1 MNRTKSGSR
10 IDTVAAALRKI
21 ALGAHEGE
29 QIGGEESLIDMLRTS
44 RATLRQAARVV
55 ESEGLLKVRRGISG
69 GYFATRPSFNSIEYA
84 FAANHESVHPTEEDI
99 TEVSSLLWV
108 EAVRRAARLRNEE
121 TRKLVERFVEKVAA
135 LRPDTSW
142 DDVYQI
148 ERDCRKA
155 IFDLV
160 RCRFVEVIFNTTIA
174 FSYKRGF
181 PNPVDRDETSAHRE
195 FVRTWRE
202 MKTIE
207 LQMIAA
213 GDQEMAMMAAR
224 RLRSLWHRRVWGR
237 DYRQAQTASSA

>member
-1 MNRTKSGSR
+1 MNRRKSGSTVE
-10 IDTVAAALRKI
+10 TVAAALRKV
-21 ALGAHEGE
+21 ALGKNDGE
-29 QIGGEESLIDMLRTS
+29 HIGGEEALINLLRTS
-44 RATLRQAARVV
+44 RSTLRQAARMV
-55 ESEGLLKVRRGISG
+55 ESEGLLKVRRGSNG

-84 FAANHESVHPTEEDI
+84 FAAHHDKVYPTEEDI
-99 TEVSSLLWV
+99 TEVTSLLWV
-108 EAVRRAARLRNEE
+108 EAVRRAARMKTDE
-121 TRKLVERFVEKVAA
+121 TRKLVERFIGKIGA
-135 LRPDTSW
+135 LGPETSW

-160 RCRFVEVIFNTTIA
+160 RCRFIEVIFNTTIA

-195 FVRTWRE
+195 FVRSWRE
-202 MKTIE
+202 TKTIE

-237 DYRQAQTASSA
+237 DYRQLQTASPA